1 MLAHTPLAACLSLR
15 ESNISEHPR
24 QIEYNI
30 QDHEDVMNVMVV
42 AGCYVDPASASQGSQ
57 YADYRQGGGKSRR
70 RKRLTIE
77 YITKGNESEARP

>member
-1 MLAHTPLAACLSLR
+1 MTVLVLWVSRDCQHTPLTTCRSLR

-42 AGCYVDPASASQGSQ
+42 AGCYVDPASAS
-57 YADYRQGGGKSRR
+57 
-70 RKRLTIE
+70 
-77 YITKGNESEARP
+77 